1 MMRKK
6 IRKAI
11 SMIEL
16 VMSIIGIFT
25 VICLIIGFI
34 RLIKEEKIIC
44 Q

>member
-6 IRKAI
+6 ICKAI

-25 VICLIIGFI
+25 VICLMIGFI
-34 RLIKEEKIIC
+34 RINKEEK
-44 Q
+44 

>member
-25 VICLIIGFI
+25 VICLMIGFI
-34 RLIKEEKIIC
+34 RINKEDK
-44 Q
+44 